1 MEILKSLN
9 LPQNIY
15 DSIIDA
21 NDNKIVKTKF
31 HNESL
36 LEHLLA
42 CADNCVLLSKLFGV
56 NFQLAY
62 WCGFL
67 HDIGKPFA
75 MKNYERKGRT
85 DKKQFFIGHAQ
96 LGSYLINRLIFPENL
111 GLSASQFQSLLFV
124 VDNHMCCL
132 SHSSKN
138 NEKDLKFLG
147 AKLGTHLFKL
157 GLPNGSQSEREEAIR
172 LSFLLFTCDEL
183 SRISETEIDQK
194 SLIETN
200 FEMMNYFLKNLVIEN
215 SERISPILNIKKI
228 DNDKII
234 ILPLGIS
241 ETGKSTFSKKIKET
255 FSDKYEVAI
264 VERDDCYY
272 EVYEN
277 NINKF
282 NNTDHK
288 FDGIKDSTKSP
299 CDLERSNVKYQM
311 VYQILKNDNLS
322 DKVQELWINKLNNA
336 LDSSAQI
343 IIIDTVQTLYEKAW
357 SESVKALSEDARES
371 YYNSLKVAMYLFPQK
386 QLGVDFYHKCVDYQT
401 ETNKYHYPLSSFTFP
416 DINLERGGSDNDIID
431 IGTGV
436 ESQVINIINNY
447 MTKME
452 LPKIEQVGMLDLI
465 KKYGGLKEALKTFP
479 KGLIFTTREFENK
492 NIELTTITYED
503 GMQNFKLETRDYRGE
518 TILYDKNTKEYFLA
532 RGSLPIFPDYNSIE
546 KDVLTFPYIKGHE
559 HLFNNEKL
567 SRKIRNSNIEV
578 IPDGKYELVLT
589 PKYDGSL
596 MNITF
601 INKTSKIFNLLN
613 DNLPSGDIEKT
624 KIIRTKDG
632 LFIIGSKNRF
642 IALPP
647 VDITFLRCMNG
658 VIGCMSNLIYN
669 LTMRYII
676 NPKETE
682 NITFHFEAIGDNLNN
697 FLTVYYD
704 DFRPKLLG
712 YTIFNE
718 GGNKNFKLPN
728 PKYIELMINVNIKSF
743 DDFEQ
748 LFEYINKKEHELLE
762 GSSEVEPEGYV
773 IHIFDHNNAVW
784 LPIKYKHDFYY
795 MAHKPY
801 SKRYVSK
808 IDEFRSDKKY
818 ELLRQRLLKFR
829 NKKPLKDF
837 VEEIID
843 NFDIINKINSLIE
856 GKEFPTKKDWVL
868 FWQSKK
874 NELDDI
880 SKIFITSTK
889 EFYPDFKIKILNI
902 IYTLFEIEINKN
914 NLLNKIL

>member
-21 NDNKIVKTKF
+21 NNNKIVKTKF

-36 LEHLLA
+36 LEHLKM
-42 CADNCVLLSKLFGV
+42 CSEKCESLSKQFDV
-56 NFQLAY
+56 DPNLAR

-96 LGSYLINRLIFPENL
+96 LGSYLINRLIPPENL
-111 GLSASQFQSLLFV
+111 GLTFTQFQSLLFV

-132 SHSSKN
+132 SHSATKREDRKDEN
-138 NEKDLKFLG
+138 NIKFLG
-147 AKLGTHLFKL
+147 EKLGTHLFKL
-157 GLPNGSQSEREEAIR
+157 GLPENNQEEMIR

-183 SRISETEIDQK
+183 SRISEKEIDQK

-200 FEMMNYFLKNLVIEN
+200 FEMMNFFLKNNVVDN
-215 SERISPILNIKKI
+215 SEGIAPILNIKKI

-234 ILPLGIS
+234 IFPLGIS
-241 ETGKSTFSKKIKET
+241 GTGKSTFSKKIMESFK
-255 FSDKYEVAI
+255 DKYEVEI
-264 VERDDCYY
+264 LERDDCYY

-282 NNTDHK
+282 NNTNHK
-288 FDGIKDSTKSP
+288 
-299 CDLERSNVKYQM
+299 LERSNVKYQM

-322 DKVQELWINKLNNA
+322 DKVQELWVNKLNNA

-357 SESVKALSEDARES
+357 ESTIKTLSEDARES

-401 ETNKYHYPLSSFTFP
+401 ETQKYHYPLSSFTFP
-416 DINLERGGSDNDIID
+416 DINLERGGSDNDTFD
-431 IGTGV
+431 IGTGI
-436 ESQVINIINNY
+436 ESQVINIINNF
-447 MTKME
+447 MMKME
-452 LPKIEQVGMLDLI
+452 LPKIDQVGMLDLI

-479 KGLIFTTREFENK
+479 KGLIFTTKEFENK

-567 SRKIRNSNIEV
+567 SRKIKNSNIEFRE
-578 IPDGKYELVLT
+578 KYELVLT

-601 INKTSKIFNLLN
+601 INSQSKIFDLLN
-613 DNLPSGDIEKT
+613 DNLPKSN
-624 KIIRTKDG
+624 KIIKNDYG

-642 IALPP
+642 IAQPP
-647 VDITFLRCMNG
+647 VDVTFFKCING
-658 VIGCMSNLIYN
+658 SFENMSNFIYN
-669 LTMRYII
+669 LSFNFIRHII
-676 NPKETE
+676 KNSDDIHHIIRNSDDE
-682 NITFHFEAIGDNLNN
+682 NITFHFEALGDNLNN

-704 DFRPKLLG
+704 KFSCPMLG
-712 YTIFNE
+712 YTL
-718 GGNKNFKLPN
+718 FKEDGDKHFSLF
-728 PKYIELMINVNIKSF
+728 I
-743 DDFEQ
+743 DDEIDTCHFLNFEQ
-748 LFEYINKKEHELLE
+748 LFKYINKKEQELLE

-773 IHIFDHNNAVW
+773 IHIFDHFNKVW

-801 SKRYVSK
+801 SKRYITK
-808 IDEFRSDKKY
+808 IEEFRSDKKY
-818 ELLRQRLLKFR
+818 DLLRQRLLKFR

-837 VEEIID
+837 IEEIID
-843 NFDIINKINSLIE
+843 NFDIINKINSLME
-856 GKEFPTKKDWVL
+856 GKNFSTKKDWVL

-874 NELDDI
+874 DELEGVV
-880 SKIFITSTK
+880 KIFIENTK
-889 EFYPDFKIKILNI
+889 EFYPDFKIKLLGI
-902 IYTLFEIEINKN
+902 IFSLFEIEINKN
-914 NLLNKIL
+914 NLINKIL